1 MNLFP
6 TIELELPKFVCK
18 FDNYTQST
26 EVIQILIYLFAIWG
40 ILHFFFWLYQM
51 FRTGGKND

>member
-6 TIELELPKFVCK
+6 QIELPKFVCK
-18 FDNYTQST
+18 FDNYVQST
-26 EVIQILIYLFAIWG
+26 EVIQILIYLFAILG
-40 ILHFFFWLYQM
+40 VLYFSFWIYQM